1 MPHTM
6 TAWGGQPLACSD
18 TGYRTKAIDH
28 GARLG
33 IDVEVV
39 QRDPGVK
46 GFKVIPRRWVVE
58 RTFGRLMHHRRLARD
73 YETHPHRSEATPNW
87 KYS

>member
-1 MPHTM
+1 MRAARATVHIAATHPRVTK
-6 TAWGGQPLACSD
+6 AWTD

-39 QRDPGVK
+39 QRGPGVTS
-46 GFKVIPRRWVVE
+46 FKVRCPRD
-58 RTFGRLMHHRRLARD
+58 GRRQQKDRQD
-73 YETHPHRSEATPNW
+73 RS
-87 KYS
+87 